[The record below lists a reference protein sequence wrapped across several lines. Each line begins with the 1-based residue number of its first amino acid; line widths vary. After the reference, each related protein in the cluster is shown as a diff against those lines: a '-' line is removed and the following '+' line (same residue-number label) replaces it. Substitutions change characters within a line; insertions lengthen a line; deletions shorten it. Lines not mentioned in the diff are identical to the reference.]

1 MHRPDDIERAAA
13 ALRAGG
19 LVAFPTET
27 VYGLGADAENVAAVR
42 KIFVVKGRPA
52 EHPLIVHIA
61 GAQTLTYWA
70 EEVPDL
76 AWRLAERFWPGP
88 LTIVLKKAGR
98 VPLAVTGGL
107 ATVGLRVPNHELA
120 LALLQAFG
128 GGIAAPSANRFGAVS
143 PTTAEHVRDELG
155 PLVDVVLNG
164 GRCDVGIESTI
175 VDLTGEAPA
184 ILRPGGVSREAL
196 EEAARQPVP
205 LREGGAVRTPGQ
217 LPSHYAPSARVLL
230 VPRDEQAGRARALRA
245 RGLRVGV
252 LAFERSTLSPGGT
265 DGPGSTAAVQ
275 TPEEPSLAADEIVSI
290 HGSDADLA
298 RCLYQAL
305 RDLDRRGCDVI
316 LTLLPEEQGLG
327 LAIADRL
334 RRAAGPRARERAA
347 PPPADLDIAPDPES
361 PGVSKSRTG

>member
-1 MHRPDDIERAAA
+1 M
-13 ALRAGG
+13 
-19 LVAFPTET
+19 AFPTET

-42 KIFVVKGRPA
+42 KIFAVKGRPA
-52 EHPLIVHIA
+52 DHPLIVHLA
-61 GAQTLTYWA
+61 GAQTLAHWA

-120 LALLQAFG
+120 LALLRAFG

-155 PLVDVVLNG
+155 PLVDVVLDG
-164 GRCDVGIESTI
+164 GRCEVGIESTI
-175 VDLTGEAPA
+175 VDLTREAPA

-217 LPSHYAPSARVLL
+217 LPSHYAPSAKILL

-252 LAFERSTLSPGGT
+252 LAFGSSTLSPGGT
-265 DGPGSTAAVQ
+265 EGATSNAGFSSGPGRLPPGSAAAVQ
-275 TPEEPSLAADEIVSI
+275 TPEELSLAADEIVSI
-290 HGSDADLA
+290 DGSDADLA

-334 RRAAGPRARERAA
+334 RRAAGPRAREAA
-347 PPPADLDIAPDPES
+347 RRTPRPRGPHQWRCGPC
-361 PGVSKSRTG
+361 SR